1 MDDLDRKIVNRI
13 QKDFPIHPRPF
24 LKIAQELNL
33 AEETVIDRIERMK
46 NNHIIRRIGGNFTPG
61 KVGYNSTLCAAR
73 VPSDMIETFTEV
85 VNSYNGV
92 THNYLRE
99 HEYNVWF
106 TFIEESVDTI
116 ESNLKEISHR
126 TGIDDILNL
135 PATDLFKIS
144 ANFKV

>member
-24 LKIAQELNL
+24 LKIAQEVNL
-33 AEETVIDRIERMK
+33 TEETVISRITRMK
-46 NNHIIRRIGGNFTPG
+46 DNLVIRRIGGNFTPG
-61 KVGYNSTLCAAR
+61 KLGYKSTLCAAR
-73 VPSDMIETFTEV
+73 VPSDMIERFTEV
-85 VNSYNGV
+85 VNSYKGV

-99 HEYNVWF
+99 HDYNVWF
-106 TFIEESVDTI
+106 TFIEQSVERI
-116 ESNLKEISHR
+116 ESNLKEISDE
-126 TGIDDILNL
+126 TGIHDILNL